1 MRSRHKQNKLY
12 SMLHRYDNKLVSNYL
27 EHGPDGVRNMLGI
40 TSDRLWE
47 VVFDYLVFEKE
58 VVKHCAR
65 NNSPYIHALFA
76 EHGPC
81 AIRSAFQLTGEK
93 YEDVWEYV
101 MDYIGI
107 SRGALYEY
115 VTEKSSLYRKQIY
128 SGECLS
134 LRKDLLIEKDK
145 YEHVWGEVL
154 DLLLN
159 AVSTHAFT
167 HSAFEHG
174 LNLFSTLY
182 NRGRKQRSLRT
193 WQHKKQ
199 SS

>member
-1 MRSRHKQNKLY
+1 MRSRYKQNKLY
-12 SMLHRYDNKLVSNYL
+12 SMLRRYDDKLVSHYL
-27 EHGPDGVRNMLGI
+27 EHGPDGLRNILGI
-40 TSDRLWE
+40 TSEGLWD

-58 VVKHCAR
+58 VVKYCTR
-65 NNSPYIHALFA
+65 NNSPYIHSLFA
-76 EHGPC
+76 EHGPR
-81 AIRSAFQLTGEK
+81 AIRSAFQLNGEK

-101 MDYIGI
+101 MDYIGV

-115 VTEKSSLYRKQIY
+115 VTEKSSLYREQICR
-128 SGECLS
+128 GECLS
-134 LRKDLLIEKDK
+134 LRKNLAIEKDK

-174 LNLFSTLY
+174 LHLFSTLY

-199 SS
+199 TS

>member
-1 MRSRHKQNKLY
+1 MHSRHKRNKVY
-12 SMLHRYDNKLVSNYL
+12 SMLHRYDDKLISHYL
-27 EHGPDGVRNMLGI
+27 EHGPEGLRTTLGI
-40 TSDRLWE
+40 TSDRLWD
-47 VVFDYLVFEKE
+47 VIFDYLVFEKE
-58 VVKHCAR
+58 VVKYCTR
-65 NNSPYIHALFA
+65 NNSAYIHSLFA
-76 EHGPC
+76 EHGPR
-81 AIRSAFQLTGEK
+81 AIRSAFQLNGDK
-93 YEDVWEYV
+93 YEDIWEYV

-115 VTEKSSLYRKQIY
+115 VSEKSSLYREHIY
-128 SGECLS
+128 RGECLS
-134 LRKDLLIEKDK
+134 LRKDLAIEKDK

-159 AVSTHAFT
+159 AVSTDAFT

-174 LNLFSTLY
+174 LHLFSTLY

-199 SS
+199 TS